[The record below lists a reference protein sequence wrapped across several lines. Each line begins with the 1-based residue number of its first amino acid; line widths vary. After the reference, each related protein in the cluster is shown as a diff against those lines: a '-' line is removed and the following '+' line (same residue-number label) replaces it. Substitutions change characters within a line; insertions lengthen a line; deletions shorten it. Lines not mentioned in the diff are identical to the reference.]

1 MTNTNEKTCWRH
13 EYKYICNAMQ
23 NEILKTRAESLLHRD
38 LHAGETGV
46 YRVRSLYLDDPY
58 NRCFWENEDGT
69 DQRAKYRI
77 RIYNEDAGYI
87 SLEKK
92 LKYRGMTHK
101 NTYKISE
108 SLCRTIMEGRLPE
121 LQAGKGISGEPE
133 AEERLLAVLAEIRGL
148 ALRPAVIVE
157 YERRPFVEE
166 NGNVRITFDRDI
178 SSSHEFRSFLEPRI
192 MTRPVMPPGAGI
204 MEVKWDSHLPSYIR
218 GHMELDTI
226 KWSTFSK
233 YYLCRKYNC
242 HGGSIL

>member
-1 MTNTNEKTCWRH
+1 MTNTNEKVCWRH

-23 NEILKTRAESLLHRD
+23 NEILKARAEGLLHRD
-38 LHAGETGV
+38 SHVGEAGV

-58 NRCFWENEDGT
+58 NRCYRENEEGT
-69 DQRAKYRI
+69 DRRAKYRI

-92 LKYRGMTHK
+92 VKYRGMTHK
-101 NTYKISE
+101 NACRISE
-108 SLCRTIMEGRLPE
+108 SLCRTFMEGGLPD
-121 LQAGKGISGEPE
+121 LYVGKDAGAPSETEKCLP
-133 AEERLLAVLAEIRGL
+133 ALLTEIRGL

-166 NGNVRITFDRDI
+166 NGNVRITLDRHI
-178 SSSHEFRSFLEPRI
+178 SSSQDFTSFLEQRI
-192 MTRPVMPPGAGI
+192 VTRPVMTPGAGI

-218 GHMELDTI
+218 SHMELDTLR
-226 KWSTFSK
+226 WSTFSK

-242 HGGSIL
+242 HGGSVL

>member
-1 MTNTNEKTCWRH
+1 MITTNEKTCWRH

-23 NEILKTRAESLLHRD
+23 NEILKARAEGLLSRD
-38 LHAGETGV
+38 SHARETGV

-58 NRCFWENEDGT
+58 NRCYRENEEGT
-69 DQRAKYRI
+69 DRRAKYRI

-92 LKYRGMTHK
+92 LKYRGMTRK
-101 NTYKISE
+101 SACRISE
-108 SLCRTIMEGRLPE
+108 SLCRTFMEGGLPE
-121 LQAGKGISGEPE
+121 LDGAKDVGGDLGT
-133 AEERLLAVLAEIRGL
+133 EEKLLALLTEIRGL

-178 SSSHEFRSFLEPRI
+178 SSSQDFTSFLEQRI
-192 MTRPVMPPGAGI
+192 AARPVMLPGAGI

-218 GHMELDTI
+218 GHMQLDTI

-242 HGGSIL
+242 HGGSVL